1 VKEIISFKEEE
12 MDRDKQEKIAV
23 FRFGVIFPLVEKDL
37 HKYWGE
43 KERLLREL
51 VGKEWEIPFS
61 NRTYI
66 SKATILNWV
75 KRYEDGGRRIEALY
89 PESRSDRGR
98 MRSISDEQIDALMRL
113 REENPRLSTPRLVE
127 KAQGEGVFPPGAEVS
142 MASIYRLM
150 KIRKAKRQKAAQ
162 DMRKFEVQM
171 SNDLWQSDCMHG
183 PKVLHEGK
191 LRKTYLFAIIDD
203 HSRLITHGQFYLAET
218 LDNYLD
224 CLWTAMRRRG
234 VPRKLYV
241 DNGPSFRAHRLQL
254 GCAALEVGLS
264 YARPYRPQGKGKIER
279 FFRTVRMQFIPELG
293 EDIDLAK
300 INELFTRYLEEQYHQ
315 RIHGTT
321 GQKPIDRYLADVKAL
336 RKAPDNLPEFF
347 RKQEV
352 RKVNNDRTVQLDSRL
367 YEAPA
372 GLVGLKVVLRYEET
386 DRIEVF
392 LDDRSM
398 GFLKDLNQ
406 EVNSRIKRESSPESG
421 PQVTG
426 GQLFERGAGGA

>member
-1 VKEIISFKEEE
+1 
-12 MDRDKQEKIAV
+12 MRTA
-23 FRFGVIFPLVEKDL
+23 
-37 HKYWGE
+37 GE
-43 KERLLREL
+43 K
-51 VGKEWEIPFS
+51 
-61 NRTYI
+61 
-66 SKATILNWV
+66 
-75 KRYEDGGRRIEALY
+75 IEALY
-89 PESRSDRGR
+89 PESRGDRGR
-98 MRSISDEQIDALMRL
+98 MRSISDEQIDALMKL
-113 REENPRLSTPRLVE
+113 RSENPKLSTPRLVE
-127 KAQGEGVFPPGAEVS
+127 KAYSEGVFPPGSEVS
-142 MASIYRLM
+142 MASVYRLL
-150 KIRKAKRQKAAQ
+150 KIRKAKRQKVEQ

-183 PKVLHEGK
+183 PKVLYEGK

-224 CLWTAMRRRG
+224 CLWSAMRKRG

-254 GCAALEVGLS
+254 GCASLEVGLS

-279 FFRTVRMQFIPELG
+279 FFRTVRMQFLPELN
-293 EDIDLAK
+293 EDMNLEK
-300 INELFTRYLEEQYHQ
+300 INALFTRYLEQTYHQ

-347 RKQEV
+347 RRQEI
-352 RKVNNDRTVQLDSRL
+352 RKVNNDRTVQLMGRL
-367 YEAPA
+367 YEAPV
-372 GLVGLKVVLRYEET
+372 GLVGMKVILRYEDP

-392 LDDRSM
+392 LDEKSM

-406 EVNSRIKRESSPESG
+406 EVNSRIKRDSP
-421 PQVTG
+421 PQASTTVSG
-426 GQLFERGAGGA
+426 GQLFERATGAR